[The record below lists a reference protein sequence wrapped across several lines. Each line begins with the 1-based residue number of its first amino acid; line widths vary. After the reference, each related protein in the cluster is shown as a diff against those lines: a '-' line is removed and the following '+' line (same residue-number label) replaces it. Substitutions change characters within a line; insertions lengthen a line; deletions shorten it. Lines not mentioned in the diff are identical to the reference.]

1 MRCYYKMVLFLLDK
15 SGSMDERLEDTIGGF
30 NSFIRNLNDNSPE
43 ALISLYTFS
52 DRCKC
57 EYSNVP
63 VGEVKFMTRDSYIPA
78 GNTALLDSIGK
89 VIKEAGKEIDGLLII
104 LTDGYENASR
114 KYSKEHIKDLIR
126 LHPKLDVKY
135 IGADLEQ
142 ANDLGITDT
151 VRYDGAN
158 TPGMFRMISESV
170 GSTYAQ
176 RRESQSPATI

>member
-1 MRCYYKMVLFLLDK
+1 MVVFLLDK
-15 SGSMDERLEDTIGGF
+15 SGSMEERIEDTIGGF
-30 NSFIRNLNDNSPE
+30 NCFIRNLHENSPE
-43 ALISLYTFS
+43 ALVTLYTFS

-57 EYSNVP
+57 EYSKVP
-63 VGEVKFMTRDSYIPA
+63 VGEVKFMSRESYVPC

-89 VIKEAGKEIDGLLII
+89 VIKEAGKEAEGLLVI

-114 KYSKEHIKDLIR
+114 KYSKDHIKDLIR
-126 LHPKLDVKY
+126 LHPKLEVKY

-142 ANDLGITDT
+142 ANDLGIKDT

-158 TPGMFRMISESV
+158 TPGIFKMISESV